1 MTPRPV
7 RVAGAALE
15 DIARQLDEVTAL
27 RLARADL
34 LDALDRLADGGDWL
48 PKFGP
53 GRRLTLDGV
62 TVAGFHLFVDLD
74 DMGTVVVYAIDI
86 WPGRWPT
93 E

>member
-1 MTPRPV
+1 MTPRPG
-7 RVAGAALE
+7 RVAEAALE

-27 RLARADL
+27 RFARADL
-34 LDALDRLADGGDWL
+34 LDARDRLADGWDRL

-53 GRRLTLDGV
+53 GPRLTLDGV

-74 DMGTVVVYAIDI
+74 DTGTIVVYAIDI
-86 WPGRWPT
+86 WPTRWPT